1 LANRWNLP
9 TLGYGIGLRTVHF
22 GEILERRPPIDF
34 FEAITENFLDTGG
47 RPLHVLD
54 RVAER
59 TPVVLHGVSLNI
71 GSSDPL
77 DLDYLRKV
85 KDLAHR
91 VNAPWITDHLCW
103 TGVAGRNV
111 HDLLPLPMN
120 EETLA
125 HVARRV
131 RTVQDVLERPIH
143 LENPS
148 TYLEFAT
155 STMGEAEFLARL
167 VEQAG
172 CGLLLDV
179 NNVFVSAFN
188 HGWDA
193 EAYIDAIPADRIV
206 QVHLA
211 GHTDKGTH
219 LLDTH
224 SDHVRDEVW
233 NLYARLVARTGPVT
247 TLVEWDDEIPAFDVV
262 HAEAL
267 KARDVA
273 SRAAR
278 PAREEEAA

>member
-1 LANRWNLP
+1 MANRWKLP

-22 GEILERRPPIDF
+22 GEILERRPAIDF

-47 RPLHVLD
+47 RPIHVLD
-54 RVAER
+54 RVSER

-85 KDLAHR
+85 KELARR
-91 VNAPWITDHLCW
+91 VDAPWVTDHLCW

-125 HVARRV
+125 HVASRV
-131 RTVQDVLERPIH
+131 RTVQDVLERPLH

-148 TYLEFAT
+148 TYLEFRT
-155 STMGEAEFLARL
+155 STMGEAEFLVRL
-167 VEQAG
+167 VEQAD

-179 NNVFVSAFN
+179 NNIFVSAFN
-188 HGWDA
+188 HGWDG

-233 NLYARLVARTGPVT
+233 SLYSRLVARTGPVT
-247 TLVEWDDEIPAFDVV
+247 TLVEWDEDIPSLDVV
-262 HAEAL
+262 HAEVL

-273 SRAAR
+273 LRAIGA
-278 PAREEEAA
+278 AETQEAA